1 MRTLNITVT
10 FPEHEAK
17 TTAES
22 SLGTS
27 IYELETDIN
36 HFIEVFGSLSKAYL
50 AKLYNIYKIDFAIF
64 NYTIDHFLQL
74 TKS

>member
-1 MRTLNITVT
+1 MNKLTERHIW
-10 FPEHEAK
+10 AK
-17 TTAES
+17 CIS
-22 SLGTS
+22 SQVNTILGQ
-27 IYELETDIN
+27 YKKN
-36 HFIEVFGSLSKAYL
+36 AVIEVFGSLSKAYL